1 VTLIPQTEPLFH
13 GDFGVSETI
22 DGETIEIACP
32 TCDATTI
39 KTVAWLKTH
48 TKVSCRC
55 GTVIPL
61 TPRTF
66 NHEIAKVNQAVDR
79 LRRSIGK

>member
-1 VTLIPQTEPLFH
+1 MSDAV
-13 GDFGVSETI
+13 

-32 TCDATTI
+32 TCQAITL

-61 TPRTF
+61 TPRVF
-66 NHEIAKVNQAVDR
+66 NHEIAKVNLAVDQ

>member
-1 VTLIPQTEPLFH
+1 MN
-13 GDFGVSETI
+13 DTI

-32 TCDATTI
+32 TCQAVTP
-39 KTVAWLKTH
+39 KTVAWLKKH
-48 TKVSCRC
+48 TRVSCRC

-66 NHEIAKVNQAVDR
+66 NHEIAKVNRAVDK